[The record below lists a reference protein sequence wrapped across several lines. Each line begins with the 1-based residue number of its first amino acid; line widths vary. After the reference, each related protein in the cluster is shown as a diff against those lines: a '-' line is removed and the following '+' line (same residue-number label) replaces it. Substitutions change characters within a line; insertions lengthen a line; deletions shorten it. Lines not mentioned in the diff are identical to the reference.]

1 MKLISDADVKGK
13 KVIVRVDFNVP
24 IKDGKIIDDN
34 RIVGSLKTINYLI
47 EKKAKVILLSH
58 LGRVKSEEDK
68 KTNSLDIVANHLS
81 TLVSCPVYFTHE
93 TRGNELEACVGS
105 LLEGEILLVENT
117 RFEDVPKTLESSC
130 DEKLSKYWAS
140 LGDIF
145 VLDAFGTAHRCH
157 ASTYGISKYIPSYA
171 GFLVNDEVTM
181 LDKALKEKRTLLLGG
196 AKVDDKIGV
205 LDNLVP
211 TSELVLIGG
220 AMCFTF
226 LKAKGFDTGKSLVSE
241 ENIDYCKKL
250 LDKYSDK
257 IVLPQDF
264 VTEDGEVKDIDEFTK
279 NDIGYDIGPKTIRE
293 FENKLEGSNLVL
305 WNGPLGKYEEKPY
318 ENGTKELM
326 KYLEGMSFPT
336 ILAGGDVTGASK
348 YFNAHMYYVSTGG
361 GSTLEYLEGKKFKT
375 LERLTG
381 NKEL

>member
-1 MKLISDADVKGK
+1 MKLITDADVKGK

-24 IKDGKIIDDN
+24 IKDKKIIDDN
-34 RIVGSLKTINYLI
+34 RIVSSLKTINYLI
-47 EKKAKVILLSH
+47 ENNAKVILLSH

-68 KTNSLDIVANHLS
+68 KNNSLDIVANHLS

-93 TRGNELEACVGS
+93 TRGSELEACVNS
-105 LLEGEILLVENT
+105 LLEREILLIENT

-140 LGDIF
+140 LADIF

-157 ASTYGISKYIPSYA
+157 ASTYGISKYLPSYA
-171 GFLVNDEVTM
+171 GFLVNDEVNM

-205 LDNLVP
+205 LNNLVP

-226 LKAKGFDTGKSLVSE
+226 LKVKGYNTGKSIISE
-241 ENIDYCKKL
+241 ENLEYVKEL
-250 LDKYSDK
+250 LNKYNDK
-257 IVLPQDF
+257 IVLPLDF
-264 VTEDGEVKDIDEFTK
+264 VTQNGVKNIEEF
-279 NDIGYDIGPKTIRE
+279 NDDDIGYDIGPKTIME
-293 FENKLEGSNLVL
+293 FKNKLENSNLVL
-305 WNGPLGKYEEKPY
+305 WNGPLGKYEDKDY

-326 KYLEGMSFPT
+326 KYLESKNFPT

-348 YFNAHMYYVSTGG
+348 YFDVKMYYVSTGG

-375 LERLTG
+375 LERLNG
-381 NKEL
+381 